1 MIFLFYTII
10 IKAPDTKG
18 VTPMLH
24 LLKKI
29 KKKVAAPPGTL
40 VHVGERK
47 LEHATITQIIYSQ
60 ASYTETELTD
70 IKDLI
75 LADKPGN
82 VTWININGL
91 HDTAIIKQVG
101 DLFNIDPLAQEDIL
115 NTLQRPKV
123 EDFKDYLIQIMK
135 MLVYDPE
142 KKEIKSE
149 QLSLILGKNYV
160 ITFQEQEGDVF
171 QPVRDRIKSA
181 RGKIRKKGGDYLL
194 YALTDAVVDNYF
206 LIMENLGEDIETMED
221 ELLQNSSP
229 HTLHEIQKL
238 RKELIY
244 LRKGIWP
251 LREILNTLVRG
262 DSPLIHHAS
271 QPYFRD
277 VYDHTIQVIETTET
291 FRDLVAGLQDLYLST
306 ISNRMNQV
314 MKVLTIIA
322 TIFIPLT
329 FIAGIYGMN
338 FEFMPELKF
347 KAGYFIV
354 WGLMI
359 VLGMGMVFYF
369 KRRKWL

>member
-1 MIFLFYTII
+1 M
-10 IKAPDTKG
+10 
-18 VTPMLH
+18 
-24 LLKKI
+24 
-29 KKKVAAPPGTL
+29 
-40 VHVGERK
+40 
-47 LEHATITQIIYSQ
+47 
-60 ASYTETELTD
+60 
-70 IKDLI
+70 
-75 LADKPGN
+75 
-82 VTWININGL
+82 
-91 HDTAIIKQVG
+91 
-101 DLFNIDPLAQEDIL
+101 
-115 NTLQRPKV
+115 
-123 EDFKDYLIQIMK
+123 
-135 MLVYDPE
+135 
-142 KKEIKSE
+142 
-149 QLSLILGKNYV
+149 
-160 ITFQEQEGDVF
+160 
-171 QPVRDRIKSA
+171 
-181 RGKIRKKGGDYLL
+181 
-194 YALTDAVVDNYF
+194 
-206 LIMENLGEDIETMED
+206 
-221 ELLQNSSP
+221 
-229 HTLHEIQKL
+229 
-238 RKELIY
+238 IY

-262 DSPLIHHAS
+262 DSVLIHEAS

-314 MKVLTIIA
+314 MKVLTLIA